1 MVQLI
6 IRSSKDYGIDLN
18 MCDIEGQSAFALA
31 CQRAPLKIPKLLF
44 ENYKELGIDI
54 MHEDRMGFN
63 AVDELKLRIDEAMEI
78 GEGVAVEAWEEF
90 KSILEEEYANI
101 ESLEPAD

>member
-1 MVQLI
+1 
-6 IRSSKDYGIDLN
+6 
-18 MCDIEGQSAFALA
+18 
-31 CQRAPLKIPKLLF
+31 
-44 ENYKELGIDI
+44 